1 MTKPAAQGR
10 VKRQINRLPPEKRIA
25 DIMAAAREVF
35 TERGYN
41 DALISEI
48 AERAGV
54 VEGSIYR
61 FFVNKRDLLVRVV
74 EHWYEQMLATSEEQF
89 SAVEGTRNRMRYI
102 IHEHL
107 MSIRREPGL
116 SRLVLQE
123 LRADPDYRATRLFK
137 LNQSYTQRLV
147 DVVRA
152 AMNTGEFR
160 ADVSPSLVRDMV
172 YGGIEHRTWSYLRNE
187 KDFDVGATAESITD
201 MIYRALAAAPETAP
215 DADRLGEAAARIE
228 KAADRLERL
237 AGNGPDTLKA

>member
-74 EHWYEQMLATSEEQF
+74 EHFYEEMLARDEAQF
-89 SAVEGTRNRMRYI
+89 DAIEGTRNRLRYI
-102 IHEHL
+102 IHEHVS
-107 MSIRREPGL
+107 SIRREPGL
-116 SRLVLQE
+116 SRLFLLQ
-123 LRADPDYRATRLFK
+123 LRADPDYRASRLFK
-137 LNQSYTQRLV
+137 LNQAYTQRIL
-147 DVVRA
+147 DVVRDGIA
-152 AMNTGEFR
+152 SGEFR
-160 ADVSPSLVRDMV
+160 ADVSPSLVRDMI
-172 YGGIEHRTWSYLRNE
+172 YGGIEHRTWGYLRNE
-187 KDFDVGATAESITD
+187 KDFDLAATVDGITD
-201 MIYRALAAAPETAP
+201 MIYRALAAAPDAAP
-215 DADRLGEAAARIE
+215 EEDRLAKAAARLE

-237 AGNGPDTLKA
+237 ASGRGGVTA